1 MTELKEA
8 AGLYQDQM
16 FTLTVPLI
24 SQDSKEPIHKVWRR
38 RKFFIKYKEKRT
50 KIHQQLLTPRC
61 IKQLSHCA
69 HRLSLCAHRLSLCH
83 IVKLKQHRFF
93 PLGLSLLQLLLLC
106 SSGMLW
112 PEQLMRLLSC
122 KSRTTSLPHPNQ
134 MSGFLKCKG
143 CKVRTNLNTAY
154 LLCFIL
160 RKQSQSVSVEMSFAD
175 CMYQDTE

>member
-8 AGLYQDQM
+8 GGLQHQDQM
-16 FTLTVPLI
+16 LTLTVPLI
-24 SQDSKEPIHKVWRR
+24 SQDSKKPIHKVWRR

-50 KIHQQLLTPRC
+50 KIHRQLGNTQMHQIALTLRSLAQPMP
-61 IKQLSHCA
+61 HCKA
-69 HRLSLCAHRLSLCH
+69 KKAP
-83 IVKLKQHRFF
+83 FF
-93 PLGLSLLQLLLLC
+93 PLSLSILQLLLLC
-106 SSGMLW
+106 STGMLC
-112 PEQLMRLLSC
+112 PERLMRLLGC

-134 MSGFLKCKG
+134 MSRFLKCKG

-160 RKQSQSVSVEMSFAD
+160 RKQSQSVNVEMSFAD